1 MVHPEVGDGVEEQ
14 NSRSSD
20 SLGGKVQGS
29 EGDGQ
34 AEVRDEDEDGLV
46 GAEHGAGGLEV
57 ADAEP
62 LGQTLGLPLLAA
74 LTSAG
79 VEQEIHLP
87 AEELVED
94 NPDELG
100 DGGVLK
106 QLVQVD
112 AGKDAVLLGLGGGH
126 KGHVEVHVA
135 GEAVVAVV
143 RVLPREVGHQEER
156 VEEPS
161 DDVVELAVSR
171 EGTVAALVAQD
182 PDTSA
187 HEALNKAVDHPGGDA
202 QPLVRDGGNVGQG
215 SPDEGGHHGKVAED
229 IVEGGE
235 ERGLE
240 AVGGDGILDG
250 LDIGELRL
258 LLLRLQSH
266 LCDRISS

>member
-14 NSRSSD
+14 NSRGSD
-20 SLGGKVQGS
+20 SLGGKVQGG

-34 AEVRDEDEDGLV
+34 AEVGDEDEDGLA
-46 GAEHGAGGLEV
+46 GAEHRAGGLKV

-62 LGQTLGLPLLAA
+62 LGQTGRLPLLAA
-74 LTSAG
+74 LASGG
-79 VEQEIHLP
+79 VEQQVHLP
-87 AEELVED
+87 TEKLVED
-94 NPDELG
+94 DSDELG
-100 DGGVLK
+100 DGGILK
-106 QLVQVD
+106 QLAQVD
-112 AGKDAVLLGLGGGH
+112 AGKDAVLLGLGGGN
-126 KGHVEVHVA
+126 KSHVEVHVA

-143 RVLPREVGHQEER
+143 RVLPREVGDEEER

-161 DDVVELAVSR
+161 DDIVELSVSR
-171 EGTVAALVAQD
+171 ESTVTALVAQD

-187 HEALNKAVDHPGGDA
+187 HEALDKAVDHPGGDA

-250 LDIGELRL
+250 LDVGELRL
-258 LLLRLQSH
+258 LLRFESN
-266 LCDRISS
+266 LCDRVNN